1 MREFGWWQGPGQRCM
16 ALPKRRVSSFGPM
29 VRIFFCFF
37 HFYYINVF
45 IWSFFSFYNYN
56 TPYMNYRMKNGGM
69 TRCNGNFL
77 FLLYSLY
84 LITWSFLVSTTT
96 THHIEQR
103 QWTNEQMHAQ
113 MHKWTNE
120 NQQQQ
125 QWETQELRCFLF
137 FVLFYSTNIFL
148 D

>member
-1 MREFGWWQGPGQRCM
+1 MGIGWWQGPGQWCM
-16 ALPKRRVSSFGPM
+16 AWPKRCVSSFGPM
-29 VRIFFCFF
+29 VRIFFFFF

-56 TPYMNYRMKNGGM
+56 TPYTNYRMTNGGM

-84 LITWSFLVSTTT
+84 LITRSFLVSTATT
-96 THHIEQR
+96 RHIEQR
-103 QWTNEQMHAQ
+103 QWTNEQTHAQ
-113 MHKWTNE
+113 MHEQTYE

-125 QWETQELRCFLF
+125 QWGTQELRHTHMFSF
-137 FVLFYSTNIFL
+137 FCIILLY
-148 D
+148 